1 MLCLG
6 LGSVEA
12 QAHLV
17 STSSAG
23 GRQNGPT
30 EIFLQEAHSHRKTVK
45 MAHLAGRV

>member
-6 LGSVEA
+6 LGNVEA

-23 GRQNGPT
+23 GRQNGP
-30 EIFLQEAHSHRKTVK
+30 IEAS
-45 MAHLAGRV
+45 L